1 MIRNKRKRDKAIGF
15 AKDTGVVKDSSSAE
29 EAAEEG
35 IGSSG
40 SSGSPDK
47 HEESGNDRGSIFRA
61 LQYIGMRFV
70 IGTGLVLKHIMLLP
84 VRLLLLIIN
93 KLGDLFRFSLTFK
106 ISLIYTML
114 VLLALVIFNFSLFN
128 GFKYFMNFSETT
140 AFKAV
145 ISKMSQT
152 LNAEEKIDYD
162 QINQLANRDNLI
174 IHVRDEK
181 GKYIYSTHSGIKPTR
196 LLSETRE
203 PIVQVQIF
211 NEHYLMTS
219 VFVKYPDKQY
229 ELQVMKDISSIYD
242 YLNSLSMIGV
252 GLTALMVIVIVAIGS
267 RISKNLLSP
276 ITTMTEQVKAISIKN
291 LDRRLDVSDAKD
303 ELKDLAM
310 QFNSMLDHIE
320 DAYQKQN
327 QFVSDASHELRTPI
341 SVINGYSS
349 MLDRWGKR
357 DPAILEEAISAIKS
371 ETHQMQSLI
380 EKLLFLARSDRNK
393 IEMEIERVKL
403 HELVEE
409 LYKET
414 KMIATEHQVVMDC
427 IGESTVQGNN
437 KLIKQMLRIF
447 MENAIKFTEP
457 NGTITIMMRQVAGRT
472 MIAVKDSG
480 TGIPKEDVDKVFD
493 RFYRSDKSRTK
504 KSGGSGLGLSIAKWI
519 IDQHGAEVKLYSELG
534 MGTKVEV
541 WFNPKVKLVDEED
554 IKGLEHFE

>member
-1 MIRNKRKRDKAIGF
+1 M
-15 AKDTGVVKDSSSAE
+15 
-29 EAAEEG
+29 G
-35 IGSSG
+35 ILKN
-40 SSGSPDK
+40 PDQNQ
-47 HEESGNDRGSIFRA
+47 ERGRVLNFLHYVS
-61 LQYIGMRFV
+61 MRLV
-70 IGTGLVLKHIMLLP
+70 IGIGLVLKHIMLLP
-84 VRLLLLIIN
+84 VRLLLLIVN

-106 ISLIYTML
+106 ISLSYTML
-114 VLLALVIFNFSLFN
+114 VLLALIIFNISLFN
-128 GFKYFMNFSETT
+128 GFKYFLIRSE
-140 AFKAV
+140 ARVFDQAV
-145 ISKMSQT
+145 IKLEQSFVDSD
-152 LNAEEKIDYD
+152 AIDPD
-162 QINQLANRDNLI
+162 SLKAFANRENLI
-174 IHVRDEK
+174 IGITDSSGATVFSSHDSVSPPRIPLNVSRENIHVK
-181 GKYIYSTHSGIKPTR
+181 IAT
-196 LLSETRE
+196 
-203 PIVQVQIF
+203 
-211 NEHYLMTS
+211 EHYLVRAFGWTADSQKYS
-219 VFVKYPDKQY
+219 VALLTDITDVY
-229 ELQVMKDISSIYD
+229 ENLN
-242 YLNSLSMIGV
+242 YLIMIGIS
-252 GLTALMVIVIVAIGS
+252 LTALMVIVIIAIGS

-276 ITTMTEQVKAISIKN
+276 IKTMTEQVKAISIKN

-357 DPAILEEAISAIKS
+357 DPAILEESIQAIKG
-371 ETHQMQSLI
+371 ETHQMQALI
-380 EKLLFLARSDRNK
+380 EKLLFLARSDRNR

-414 KMIATEHQVVMDC
+414 KMIASEHQVVLDS

-447 MENAIKFTEP
+447 TENAIKFTEAH
-457 NGTITIMMRQVAGRT
+457 GTITIMMRIVAGRT
-472 MIAVKDSG
+472 MIAIKDTG
-480 TGIPKEDVDKVFD
+480 AGIPKEDVDKVFD

-541 WFNPKVKLVDEED
+541 WFNPKVKLVDDEEL
-554 IKGLEHFE
+554 KALEQLTES

>member
-1 MIRNKRKRDKAIGF
+1 LNQQKSEEQSSFIRA
-15 AKDTGVVKDSSSAE
+15 S
-29 EAAEEG
+29 
-35 IGSSG
+35 
-40 SSGSPDK
+40 
-47 HEESGNDRGSIFRA
+47 
-61 LQYIGMRFV
+61 QYLTMRFIV
-70 IGTGLVLKHIMLLP
+70 GIGLVLKHIMLLP
-84 VRLLLLIIN
+84 VRLLLLMVT

-114 VLLALVIFNFSLFN
+114 VLLALVIFNVSLIN
-128 GFKYFMNFSETT
+128 GSRYFLLFSENRALETT
-140 AFKAV
+140 LTNLD
-145 ISKMSQT
+145 QLDT
-152 LNAEEKIDYD
+152 QNREIDYD
-162 QINQLANRDNLI
+162 EISQFANRENVV
-174 IHVRDEK
+174 IHVKDNK
-181 GKYIYSTHSGIKPTR
+181 GKYVYSTHNGIKPTR
-196 LLSETRE
+196 VPVLNAAT
-203 PIVQVQIF
+203 PIVHIKLV
-211 NEHYLMTS
+211 NEHYLVSSKSKSYRSQVYEMQVMRDITS
-219 VFVKYPDKQY
+219 V
-229 ELQVMKDISSIYD
+229 YD
-242 YLNSLSMIGV
+242 YMNSLIVV
-252 GLTALMVIVIVAIGS
+252 GLSLTTLMVIVIVAIGS
-267 RISKNLLSP
+267 KISKNLLSP
-276 ITTMTEQVKAISIKN
+276 IKTMTEQVKAISIKN

-349 MLDRWGKR
+349 MLDRWGKK
-357 DPAILEEAISAIKS
+357 DPAILDEAIGAIKS
-371 ETHQMQSLI
+371 ETLQMQSLI

-414 KMIATEHQVVMDC
+414 KMLSTDHQIVLDC
-427 IGESTVQGNN
+427 VGESSVQGNV

-447 MENAIKFTEP
+447 TENALKFTEAQ
-457 NGTITIMMRQVAGRT
+457 GTITFIMRIVAGRT
-472 MIAVKDSG
+472 MIAIKDSG
-480 TGIPKEDVDKVFD
+480 VGIPKEDVEKVFD

-541 WFNPKVKLVDEED
+541 WFNPKIRLVDDAD
-554 IKGLEHFE
+554 ILGLEKFD

>member
-1 MIRNKRKRDKAIGF
+1 MFKLK
-15 AKDTGVVKDSSSAE
+15 GVKTSKSNE
-29 EAAEEG
+29 Q
-35 IGSSG
+35 GSLIKVFHDLS
-40 SSGSPDK
+40 
-47 HEESGNDRGSIFRA
+47 
-61 LQYIGMRFV
+61 MRFIV
-70 IGTGLVLKHIMLLP
+70 GVGLILKHIMLLP
-84 VRLLLLIIN
+84 VRLLLLLVT

-114 VLLALVIFNFSLFN
+114 VLLALVIFNISLIN
-128 GFKYFMNFSETT
+128 GSRYFLLYSENRTFEASLEQLKTLDTT
-140 AFKAV
+140 
-145 ISKMSQT
+145 QPT
-152 LNAEEKIDYD
+152 IDYD
-162 QINQLANRDNLI
+162 AINQIADRENLL
-174 IHVRDEK
+174 IHIKDDSGVD
-181 GKYIYSTHSGIKPTR
+181 IYSTNNGIRPTR
-196 LLSETRE
+196 VPLMNGASS
-203 PIVQVQIF
+203 IVHIKLM
-211 NEHYLMTS
+211 NEHYLVSTIPIAYGQVNYVFQVMRDITS
-219 VFVKYPDKQY
+219 V
-229 ELQVMKDISSIYD
+229 YD
-242 YLNSLSMIGV
+242 YMNSLIVVGV
-252 GLTALMVIVIVAIGS
+252 SLTMLMVVVIVAIGS

-276 ITTMTEQVKAISIKN
+276 IKTMTEQVKAISIKN

-320 DAYQKQN
+320 DAYRKQN

-357 DPAILEEAISAIKS
+357 DPAILEESIQAIKS
-371 ETHQMQSLI
+371 ETHQMQALI

-414 KMIATEHQVVMDC
+414 KMIAEEHQVILDC

-447 MENAIKFTEP
+447 TENAIKFSDD
-457 NGTITIMMRQVAGRT
+457 NGTITFMMRMVAGRT
-472 MIAVKDSG
+472 MIAIKDTG
-480 TGIPKEDVDKVFD
+480 IGIPKEDLDRVFD

-541 WFNPKVKLVDEED
+541 WFNPKIKLVDDEE
-554 IKGLEHFE
+554 IKTLEQFD